1 MTTRPEAGAAIGPAP
16 AAPEV
21 PLRRR
26 GLVRL
31 SRFSV
36 VRPVAAL
43 APVVC
48 GLIVL
53 VAVFAPLLAPH
64 DPNAVDPLNAFASAS
79 AAHPLGTDDLGR
91 DLLSRLIT
99 GSRSSLAGPFVVVV
113 AAGLAGTALAV
124 SAAWIGGWFDA
135 AVSRLLDIMFAF
147 PGLVLAITVA
157 AVFGPGFVA
166 PVVAL
171 SVAYVP
177 VIARVMRAAAMRERN
192 LPYIEALRV
201 QGFSSWHIC
210 LRHLLPN
217 LVPLLLVQAA
227 IGFGY
232 AMVDLASISFLGLG
246 LQPPVADWGLMI
258 ANGQP
263 SILAGSPQQSLYAA
277 IAVVIAVVAF
287 TAVAERLALRF
298 GGGAR

>member
-1 MTTRPEAGAAIGPAP
+1 MTTSVQTTAMTPR
-16 AAPEV
+16 
-21 PLRRR
+21 RRR
-26 GLVRL
+26 GLALL

-43 APVVC
+43 APAGC
-48 GLIVL
+48 ALIVL
-53 VAVFAPLLAPH
+53 MAVLAPLLAPH
-64 DPNAVDPLNAFASAS
+64 DPNAVDPLNAFAPAS

-91 DLLSRLIT
+91 DLLSRLIV
-99 GSRSSLAGPFVVVV
+99 GSRSSLAGPFVVVI
-113 AAGLAGTALAV
+113 AAGLVGTALAV

-177 VIARVMRAAAMRERN
+177 VIARVMRAAALRERN

-201 QGFSSWHIC
+201 QGFPAWHIC

-217 LVPLLLVQAA
+217 LAPLLLVQTA

-246 LQPPVADWGLMI
+246 LQPPAADWGLMI

-277 IAVVIAVVAF
+277 IAVVISVVAF
-287 TAVAERLALRF
+287 TAVAERLAQRF

>member
-1 MTTRPEAGAAIGPAP
+1 M
-16 AAPEV
+16 
-21 PLRRR
+21 
-26 GLVRL
+26 
-31 SRFSV
+31 
-36 VRPVAAL
+36 AAL

-64 DPNAVDPLNAFASAS
+64 DPNAVDPLNAFAPAS

-91 DLLSRLIT
+91 DLLSRLIV
-99 GSRSSLAGPFVVVV
+99 GSRSSLAGPFVVVL
-113 AAGLAGTALAV
+113 AAGLVGTALAV

-157 AVFGPGFVA
+157 AIFGPGFVA

-177 VIARVMRAAAMRERN
+177 VIARVMRAAALRERN

-201 QGFSSWHIC
+201 QGFPAWHIC

-217 LVPLLLVQAA
+217 LAPLLLVQTA

-287 TAVAERLALRF
+287 TAVAERLAQRF